1 MFLHGQVSAQDKAS
15 GKKQKITITSDKG
28 RLGKDEIERMIRE
41 AEENAEADKKT
52 KERIEARNQLESYL
66 YNVRTSVEDSLKDV
80 LSAGDKET
88 LLGAVKEGLQW
99 LESHMNEALEVYETK
114 RKEIESVTN
123 PILSKAY
130 AGKGSQPPDDSGDS
144 SESSTG
150 DDTSGPTVEEVD

>member
-1 MFLHGQVSAQDKAS
+1 
-15 GKKQKITITSDKG
+15 
-28 RLGKDEIERMIRE
+28 MIRE